1 MNTSSVLNKNLSDLN
16 MALNLASSYNNKALK
31 NYVNNRINTI
41 NRNHDIYEYLSP
53 KNVVDSYVIDLQ
65 LFIKVSDVIHD
76 IDSKDFYK
84 SRLIDIIKKFD
95 YLKNRKDLVNL
106 I

>member
-1 MNTSSVLNKNLSDLN
+1 MSIDNVLKNNLDDLN
-16 MALNLASSYNNKALK
+16 MAKNLAGSYNNKDLK
-31 NYVNNRINTI
+31 DYVDGRIDSI
-41 NRNHDIYEYLSP
+41 N
-53 KNVVDSYVIDLQ
+53 KNKGLYKFLDANSAVDSYVIDLQ
-65 LFIKVSDVIHD
+65 LFIRVSDIIHD